1 MESPNEEGLL
11 IVGNETAQ
19 HINSQLSSRTISPTQ
34 RSSETTSTHEKSSS
48 ASECPSP
55 ELINSC
61 AQSCRGLWNGCAY
74 GEHHQRHCRL
84 RCSPR
89 SCRQCREV
97 GDSDWIQRGQ
107 WLEDCVSW
115 DEEDE
120 DEYQHAERDLPP
132 RRQEVSTVI
141 AVSAFVVFSATILY
155 WNYRTL
161 RISEILQTMRQ
172 PFW

>member
-1 MESPNEEGLL
+1 MECPNEETLL
-11 IVGNETAQ
+11 AVGNVTAPRSA
-19 HINSQLSSRTISPTQ
+19 SQPSSRTISPTQ
-34 RSSETTSTHEKSSS
+34 SSSENTSTHEKSSS

-61 AQSCRGLWNGCAY
+61 AQSCKGLWNGCAY
-74 GEHHQRHCRL
+74 GEHHQPHCRL

-97 GDSDWIQRGQ
+97 GDADWIQRGQ

-115 DEEDE
+115 DDE
-120 DEYQHAERDLPP
+120 DEHQRAERDLPP
-132 RRQEVSTVI
+132 RRQGVSTVV
-141 AVSAFVVFSATILY
+141 AVSAFVVFSAAILY
-155 WNYRTL
+155 WNYRTI

>member
-1 MESPNEEGLL
+1 MEPPNEETLL
-11 IVGNETAQ
+11 VVGNETAPRPD
-19 HINSQLSSRTISPTQ
+19 SQPSSRTISPAQ
-34 RSSETTSTHEKSSS
+34 SSSENTSTHEKSSS

-61 AQSCRGLWNGCAY
+61 AQSCNGLWNGCTY
-74 GEHHQRHCRL
+74 GEHHQPHCRL

-97 GDSDWIQRGQ
+97 GDADWIQRGQ
-107 WLEDCVSW
+107 WLEDCISW
-115 DEEDE
+115 DDE
-120 DEYQHAERDLPP
+120 DGEGDLPP
-132 RRQEVSTVI
+132 RRQGVSTVI

-161 RISEILQTMRQ
+161 AISEILRQ